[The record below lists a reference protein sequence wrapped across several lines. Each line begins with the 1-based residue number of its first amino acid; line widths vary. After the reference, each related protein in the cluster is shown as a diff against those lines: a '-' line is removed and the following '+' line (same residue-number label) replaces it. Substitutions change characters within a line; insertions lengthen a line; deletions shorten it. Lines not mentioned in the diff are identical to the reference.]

1 MVFDFLKIDAQQ
13 FWAVLIWY
21 IVACVWLKFEAAS
34 YHINVPPLCT
44 AALSSFINAFMEVA
58 ICPNFCQGKRTA
70 QLRTQ
75 AIISAV
81 IIIL

>member
-13 FWAVLIWY
+13 FWAVLIWDCGMCLIEIWSSIISY
-21 IVACVWLKFEAAS
+21 QCSPTTAAS
-34 YHINVPPLCT
+34 
-44 AALSSFINAFMEVA
+44 LSSFIKAFMEVA